1 MVDSIERNKDLVQEL
16 VESTATHVG
25 RIATIIT
32 GAVADVARE
41 IGDLVTDG
49 FEMRDAA
56 RRARDDDERGII
68 DVEEHDDI
76 DTDTDTDDEPVV
88 LEAVEL
94 EQAQLEATDPAVGDP
109 EGVAPGEAEPAADLE
124 SDGDADD
131 DLPGDPVDLGEIN
144 EAELGSAEAVP
155 EEPVDLGEIPGEA
168 P

>member
-56 RRARDDDERGII
+56 RRARDDDEP
-68 DVEEHDDI
+68 
-76 DTDTDTDDEPVV
+76 TV

-94 EQAQLEATDPAVGDP
+94 EQAQLEATDPDVGDP
-109 EGVAPGEAEPAADLE
+109 EGVAPSTAETAVDAESGEV
-124 SDGDADD
+124 ADD

>member
-76 DTDTDTDDEPVV
+76 DDEPIV
-88 LEAVEL
+88 LEEVEL
-94 EQAQLEATDPAVGDP
+94 EQAQLEATDPGVGDP
-109 EGVAPGEAEPAADLE
+109 EGVAPGETAPAADLE
-124 SDGDADD
+124 SFEADED

-155 EEPVDLGEIPGEA
+155 DEPVDLGEIPGQA

>member
-56 RRARDDDERGII
+56 RRARDDEERGII
-68 DVEEHDDI
+68 DVEEHNDI
-76 DTDTDTDDEPVV
+76 GDGPVV
-88 LEAVEL
+88 LEEVEL
-94 EQAQLEATDPAVGDP
+94 EQAQLEATDPGVGDP

-124 SDGDADD
+124 SFESAEDV
-131 DLPGDPVDLGEIN
+131 LPGDPVDLGEIN

-155 EEPVDLGEIPGEA
+155 EEPVDLGEIPGQA